1 MLLQIKLVSYRW
13 AGVAGG
19 WWLVAG
25 VGFGGQTGDGNNRR
39 MTALATFGR
48 WDNDGEGRWAT
59 MEKAGG

>member
-1 MLLQIKLVSYRW
+1 M
-13 AGVAGG
+13 AGG